1 MHKSIVAQRL
11 SNSTE
16 GEQERVTECFL
27 EEGMLHIGQ
36 FVRQEQMNET
46 IKRNILYKVTEG

>member
-1 MHKSIVAQRL
+1 MHKSNVAQRL

-16 GEQERVTECFL
+16 GEQGRVRECFL
-27 EEGMLHIGQ
+27 EEGMLDISQ